1 MSNIGEYRIMQ
12 NQLDKVID
20 RYLLRVGDD
29 FWDYIA
35 SAAGI
40 ERLQYELER
49 EKSIVDFLTQ
59 QKGGPNNYN
68 RSIYTIVQYCHTDI
82 CQLDLEKLLQS
93 DDSQFMHDMS
103 GILGDVED
111 KHSHLPLGGF
121 LPHCRVIS

>member
-29 FWDYIA
+29 FGDYIA
-35 SAAGI
+35 S
-40 ERLQYELER
+40 
-49 EKSIVDFLTQ
+49 
-59 QKGGPNNYN
+59 NNYN